1 MLSKFSIT
9 AIAQWLIQFISNL
22 FELELHI
29 LSSWELIME
38 WVNEKL
44 KLLKKKVIINAE
56 NIFLFN
62 TLLKIS
68 LIINRIYLRLYNS
81 LCKIVILDV
90 REIDIHKIESESKEI

>member
-1 MLSKFSIT
+1 MVSRFSIT
-9 AIAQWLIQFISNL
+9 VIAQWLIQFISNL
-22 FELELHI
+22 SELELHI

-68 LIINRIYLRLYNS
+68 LIINKIYFRLYNS
-81 LCKIVILDV
+81 LFKIVILYV
-90 REIDIHKIESESKEI
+90 REVDIHKIKKI

>member
-1 MLSKFSIT
+1 
-9 AIAQWLIQFISNL
+9 
-22 FELELHI
+22 
-29 LSSWELIME
+29 ME

-44 KLLKKKVIINAE
+44 KLLRKKVIINAE